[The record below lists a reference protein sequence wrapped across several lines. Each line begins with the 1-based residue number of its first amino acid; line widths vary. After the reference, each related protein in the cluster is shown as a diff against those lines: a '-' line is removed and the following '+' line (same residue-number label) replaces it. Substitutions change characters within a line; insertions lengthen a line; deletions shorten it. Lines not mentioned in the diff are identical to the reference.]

1 MKRYITL
8 IAVLCAM
15 SLSASA
21 QVTKQ
26 VEVTKE
32 YAPEIAKARK
42 MDVAPNMVDTITLR
56 PEIDY
61 TITPRSFASTLGTHR
76 FNAATA
82 TYWEYQRRYPFYL
95 KLGAGYP
102 LTTVGDLYATAH
114 RADVG
119 YITGYANHY
128 GLYSKLR
135 YVEGDASYNDN
146 RSMQMNNKFGV
157 IGGKY
162 FGRYT
167 LAGDLSYTMDVYH
180 RYPFHNRYGES
191 GEPEMLFKRRRIDYQ
206 DVKLGVSFGDTFA
219 DYRHLNF
226 KIYAAAD
233 YFFDEST
240 SFIEADR
247 YNQMNVV
254 AGLAL
259 AREVTKKSAISLN
272 VDYEG
277 YYGLK
282 SLKNYKNSIVGATL
296 MYRYRSG
303 GLVDLNVGAKLC
315 YDNNPADE
323 VKKNRWH
330 AFPVV
335 NVSLNIGDSG
345 LAVPYVEADGGLQ
358 NNSYCSLARRNPYV
372 AILGAPNTLLRSDK
386 AVANTDLYNVRF
398 GVSGHTA
405 DSKFAYR
412 VYANMSFMLNAVYW
426 YNVNQLFFD
435 AISARRNVWSLCG
448 AIDYRPISQ
457 LLITAQVKGSLYD
470 NFAMLDDE
478 TPLCGA
484 MPDYEAM
491 LRVRY
496 NHKKFTL
503 GLSAEICGKTQWTT
517 VFDER
522 LFVEGSTAETKI
534 GRFTAPTAL
543 DLSLYADYKVNKT
556 WTVFLQGNNLV
567 GDVMPT
573 YNWAFYREVG
583 AGFLVG
589 IKVQF

>member
-8 IAVLCAM
+8 IAVLCAV
-15 SLSASA
+15 SFSASA
-21 QVTKQ
+21 QVSKQ

-32 YAPEIAKARK
+32 YAPEIVKARK

-180 RYPFHNRYGES
+180 RYPLHNRYSES
-191 GEPEMLFKRRRIDYQ
+191 GEPEMVFKNRRIDYQ

-233 YFFDEST
+233 CFFDES
-240 SFIEADR
+240 SRFIEADR
-247 YNQMNVV
+247 YHQMNVV

-323 VKKNRWH
+323 VKSNRWH

-345 LAVPYVEADGGLQ
+345 VAVPYVEADGSLQ
-358 NNSYCSLARRNPYV
+358 NNSYASLARRNPYV

-470 NFAMLDDE
+470 NFAMLGDVQ
-478 TPLCGA
+478 LGGA

-522 LFVEGSTAETKI
+522 LFVEGSTAEAKI

-589 IKVQF
+589 LKVQF